1 MAKDYTRLFIVGR
14 KITPKHL
21 EVTELSFAKVSYY
34 LYLFEYHK

>member
-21 EVTELSFAKVSYY
+21 SVPELSFAKASYY
-34 LYLFEYHK
+34 LYLFEYFK